1 MTCWTLLGKQDI
13 ILVNYETLFRIVKQG
28 GFMPDNKVQTID
40 RTLDI
45 IELLATAKEGLGVT
59 EIGQNIGL
67 HKSTVYRLLTAL
79 SDRGY
84 IEKDLKNSTY
94 KIGLKFIEIS
104 GLFLK
109 KLELKTEALPYM
121 RKLAEI
127 IGQPVHLAILE
138 GTDVI
143 YIEKVELVNSI
154 RMYSQ
159 IGRRVPAHCSA
170 IGKILLAGLDSRSLP
185 EVLKNMKYEQFTP
198 NTLVSKDDLKRAI
211 ELVKTE
217 GWAVDNEEH
226 EPNIRCIAAPIIDYT
241 GKIIAA
247 VSVSGDSHIINAE
260 SDLETARHVIET
272 AGSISKRMGYLK
284 ADQERGSRSSRYET

>member
-1 MTCWTLLGKQDI
+1 MI
-13 ILVNYETLFRIVKQG
+13 E
-28 GFMPDNKVQTID
+28 NKVQTID
-40 RTLDI
+40 RALDI

-79 SDRGY
+79 SARGY
-84 IEKDLKNSTY
+84 IEKDSKNSTY

-109 KLELKTEALPYM
+109 KLELKTEALPFM
-121 RKLAEI
+121 RKLAET
-127 IGQPVHLAILE
+127 IGQPVHLAIME

-159 IGRRVPAHCSA
+159 IGRRAPVHCSA
-170 IGKILLAGLDSRSLP
+170 IGKILLTGLHPNRLM
-185 EVLKNMKYEQFTP
+185 EVLESIKFEKYTP
-198 NTLVSKDDLKRAI
+198 NTILSKEDLKQEVQRVSI
-211 ELVKTE
+211 Q

-226 EPNIRCIAAPIIDYT
+226 EPNIRCIAAPIFDYT

-247 VSVSGDSHIINAE
+247 VSVSGESRIIKIE
-260 SDLETARHVIET
+260 SDLEIARHVIES
-272 AGSISKRMGYLK
+272 AGSISKRMGYIK
-284 ADQERGSRSSRYET
+284 ADHGKGDSVSAGIT

>member
-1 MTCWTLLGKQDI
+1 
-13 ILVNYETLFRIVKQG
+13 
-28 GFMPDNKVQTID
+28 MPDNKVQTID

-45 IELLATAKEGLGVT
+45 IELLANAKEGLGVT

-79 SDRGY
+79 SNRGY
-84 IEKDLKNSTY
+84 IEKDPKNSTY
-94 KIGLKFIEIS
+94 KIGLKFIEVS

-109 KLELKTEALPYM
+109 KLELKTEALPFM

-138 GTDVI
+138 GAEVV

-159 IGRRVPAHCSA
+159 IGRRVPAYCSA
-170 IGKILLAGLDSRSLP
+170 IGKILLAGLNTDSLR
-185 EVLKNMKYEQFTP
+185 EVLENIKFERFTP
-198 NTLVSKDDLKRAI
+198 NTIISKRELLREI
-211 ELVKTE
+211 EQVKE
-217 GWAVDNEEH
+217 KGWAVDNEEH

-247 VSVSGDSHIINAE
+247 VSVSGESRIINYE
-260 SDLETARHVIET
+260 SDLEIAGHVIET
-272 AGSISKRMGYLK
+272 ARKISTRMGYIK
-284 ADQERGSRSSRYET
+284 AADHGKGETKG

>member
-1 MTCWTLLGKQDI
+1 MS
-13 ILVNYETLFRIVKQG
+13 E
-28 GFMPDNKVQTID
+28 NKVQTID

-59 EIGQNIGL
+59 EIGQSIGL

-79 SDRGY
+79 SERGY
-84 IEKDLKNSTY
+84 IEKDSKSSTY
-94 KIGLKFIEIS
+94 KLGLKFIEIS

-109 KLELKTEALPYM
+109 KLELKTEALPSM
-121 RKLAEI
+121 RRLAEI

-159 IGRRVPAHCSA
+159 IGRRAPVHCSA
-170 IGKILLAGLDSRSLP
+170 IGKILLAGLNTERLQ
-185 EVLKNMKYEQFTP
+185 EVLENIKFKKYTP
-198 NTLVSKDDLKRAI
+198 NTILSKEGLKREVQRVSAQ
-211 ELVKTE
+211 

-226 EPNIRCIAAPIIDYT
+226 EPDIRCIAAPIFDYT
-241 GKIIAA
+241 NKIIAA
-247 VSVSGDSHIINAE
+247 VSVSGESRIINPK
-260 SDLETARHVIET
+260 SDLETARYVIET
-272 AGSISKRMGYLK
+272 AANISKRMGYVHGK
-284 ADQERGSRSSRYET
+284 GDPGQG

>member
-1 MTCWTLLGKQDI
+1 MCE
-13 ILVNYETLFRIVKQG
+13 YETLFYILKQG

-45 IELLATAKEGLGVT
+45 IELLANAKEGLGVT
-59 EIGQNIGL
+59 EIGKNIGL

-79 SDRGY
+79 SNRGY
-84 IEKDLKNSTY
+84 IEKDPKNSTY
-94 KIGLKFIEIS
+94 KIGLKFIEVS

-109 KLELKTEALPYM
+109 KLELKTEALPFM

-138 GTDVI
+138 GAEVV

-159 IGRRVPAHCSA
+159 IGRRVPAYCSA
-170 IGKILLAGLDSRSLP
+170 IGKILLAGLNTDSLR
-185 EVLKNMKYEQFTP
+185 EVLENIKFERFTP
-198 NTLVSKDDLKRAI
+198 NTIISKRELLREI
-211 ELVKTE
+211 EQVKE
-217 GWAVDNEEH
+217 KGWAVDNEEH

-247 VSVSGDSHIINAE
+247 VSVSGESRIINYE
-260 SDLETARHVIET
+260 SDLEIAGHVIET
-272 AGSISKRMGYLK
+272 AGKISTRMGYIK
-284 ADQERGSRSSRYET
+284 AADHGKGETKG

>member
-1 MTCWTLLGKQDI
+1 MS
-13 ILVNYETLFRIVKQG
+13 E
-28 GFMPDNKVQTID
+28 NKVQTID

-45 IELLATAKEGLGVT
+45 IELLATVKEGLGVT
-59 EIGQNIGL
+59 AIGQSIGL

-79 SDRGY
+79 SERGY
-84 IEKDLKNSTY
+84 IEKEPKNSTY

-109 KLELKTEALPYM
+109 KLELKTEALPFM

-159 IGRRVPAHCSA
+159 IGRRVPVHCSA
-170 IGKILLAGLDSRSLP
+170 IGKILLAGLSNERLL
-185 EVLKNMKYEQFTP
+185 EVLENITFKKFTP
-198 NTLVSKDDLKRAI
+198 NTILSREDLKEAVQR
-211 ELVKTE
+211 VSVQ

-226 EPNIRCIAAPIIDYT
+226 EPNIRCVAAPIYDYT
-241 GKIIAA
+241 NKIIAA
-247 VSVSGDSHIINAE
+247 VSVSGESRIINPK
-260 SDLETARHVIET
+260 SDLETARRVVET
-272 AGSISKRMGYLK
+272 AGNISKRMGYIK
-284 ADQERGSRSSRYET
+284 AVHGKGDSGRG

>member
-1 MTCWTLLGKQDI
+1 MT
-13 ILVNYETLFRIVKQG
+13 
-28 GFMPDNKVQTID
+28 DNKVQTID

-59 EIGQNIGL
+59 EIGQKIGL

-79 SDRGY
+79 SNRGY
-84 IEKDLKNSTY
+84 IEKDSKNSTY

-109 KLELKTEALPYM
+109 KLELKTEALPFM

-138 GTDVI
+138 GAEVV

-159 IGRRVPAHCSA
+159 IGRRVPAYCSA
-170 IGKILLAGLDSRSLP
+170 IGKILLTGLDP
-185 EVLKNMKYEQFTP
+185 EALREILETIKFEKFTP
-198 NTLVSKDDLKRAI
+198 NTIGSKKELQREL
-211 ELVKTE
+211 ELVKE
-217 GWAVDNEEH
+217 RGWAVDNEEH
-226 EPNIRCIAAPIIDYT
+226 EPNIKCIAAPIIDYT

-247 VSVSGDSHIINAE
+247 VSVSGE
-260 SDLETARHVIET
+260 SRIFNSLSDPVVAGHVVETAVN
-272 AGSISKRMGYLK
+272 ISKRMGYIQ
-284 ADQERGSRSSRYET
+284 ADLGKGARVFKD

>member
-1 MTCWTLLGKQDI
+1 MS
-13 ILVNYETLFRIVKQG
+13 
-28 GFMPDNKVQTID
+28 DNKVQTID

-79 SDRGY
+79 SNRGY
-84 IEKDLKNSTY
+84 IEKDPKKSTY

-109 KLELKTEALPYM
+109 KLELKTEALPFM

-138 GTDVI
+138 GADVI

-159 IGRRVPAHCSA
+159 IGRRVPANCSA
-170 IGKILLAGLDSRSLP
+170 IGKILLAGLNGERLR
-185 EVLKNMKYEQFTP
+185 EVFESIKYEKFTP
-198 NTLVSKDDLKRAI
+198 NTIVSEEELKLEI
-211 ELVKTE
+211 ELVREK

-241 GKIIAA
+241 GKVIAA
-247 VSVSGDSHIINAE
+247 ISVSGESRIIKPE
-260 SDLETARHVIET
+260 SDLEIAGYVVET
-272 AGSISKRMGYLK
+272 AGNISKRMGFFQMGQGK
-284 ADQERGSRSSRYET
+284 GEQG